1 MEDIMKFGKINK
13 MIAIAMCVPMILA
26 GCAKSDAADK
36 SAAVEPKQT
45 AEQATSETKEEQFT
59 IGIAELVQHPALD
72 ASRQG
77 FIDELANQG
86 IDAVLIDQ
94 NAQGEIS
101 NAQMIAEKFVKD
113 DVDLIFTI
121 ATITSQAAKQA
132 IEGTEIP
139 LVFTA
144 VTDPVFSQLVTAMD
158 VTDNNITGVVDAAP
172 IKENLELF
180 KELKKDIKTIGIIY
194 NIGES
199 NSEVQVNQTKEIAKQ
214 LGLTIETVGISTVND
229 IPQAVNTISKKA
241 EGLYIITDNM
251 VASSISLVAK
261 LALEN
266 SLLTVSADGTHVD
279 EGIMVSKGI
288 SYYGIGKQSAII
300 AKKILVDKVPV
311 SEIPVQTAPEFEK
324 KVNVKTMEAL
334 GLTKD
339 NPAFEGAEFVN

>member
-1 MEDIMKFGKINK
+1 MKFGKINK
-13 MIAIAMCVPMILA
+13 IIAIAMCVPMILA

-36 SAAVEPKQT
+36 SEAAAQPKQT
-45 AEQATSETKEEQFT
+45 TEEATSVKEEQFT

-86 IDAVLIDQ
+86 VNAVLIDQ

-132 IEGTEIP
+132 IEGTDIP

-199 NSEVQVNQTKEIAKQ
+199 NSEVQVNQTKEIAKS

-229 IPQAVNTISKKA
+229 IPQAVNTVSKNA

-261 LALEN
+261 LAQEN
-266 SLLTVSADGTHVD
+266 KLLTVSADGTHVD

-288 SYYGIGKQSAII
+288 SFYGIGKQSAII

-334 GLTKD
+334 GFTKD
-339 NPAFEGAEFVN
+339 NTAFEGAEFVN